1 MPMKERIKEVWYWFE
16 DKLKDLC
23 GELTPDKRITVIVI
37 MLLILT
43 IGNLYF
49 TFSTIYNW
57 GKESEKK
64 QQLEIEHIKQLELEQ
79 GKKDIYDFMDLPIDR
94 ELLDLEKQR
103 MRQDSIDSISIN
115 KQRLKEYERT
125 TRIKPG
131 AEAKA

>member
-1 MPMKERIKEVWYWFE
+1 MKERLKEVWYWFE

-23 GELTPDKRITVIVI
+23 GELTPDKRITVILI

-64 QQLEIEHIKQLELEQ
+64 QQMEIEHIRQLELEQ
-79 GKKDIYDFMDLPIDR
+79 NRNEIYDFMDFPIDR
-94 ELLDLEKQR
+94 ELLDLERQQ
-103 MRQDSIDSISIN
+103 MRKDSIDSISIN
-115 KQRLKEYERT
+115 KQRFKEYERT
-125 TRIKPG
+125 TRFKFG
-131 AEAKA
+131 AKTKA

>member
-1 MPMKERIKEVWYWFE
+1 MKERLKEVWYWFE

-23 GELTPDKRITVIVI
+23 GELTPDKRIIVILI

-64 QQLEIEHIKQLELEQ
+64 EQMEIEHIRQLELEQ
-79 GKKDIYDFMDLPIDR
+79 DKKEIYDFMDSEMKE
-94 ELLDLEKQR
+94 ELFDLHQQK

-115 KQRLKEYERT
+115 KQRFKEYERT
-125 TRIKPG
+125 TRFKFG